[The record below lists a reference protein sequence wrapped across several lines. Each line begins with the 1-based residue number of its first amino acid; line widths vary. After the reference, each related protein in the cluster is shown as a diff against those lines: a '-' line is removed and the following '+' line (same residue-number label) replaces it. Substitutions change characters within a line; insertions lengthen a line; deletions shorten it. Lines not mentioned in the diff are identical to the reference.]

1 MIHKFSLSLGALCV
15 AFAVHAYAEEQTTL
29 DTITVNA
36 NASEVKANQIKKT
49 RKAIQEELIS
59 DNYDLVRY
67 ATDVGIIAFTYIIR
81 FTPEPSKLVR
91 FFINKVICFLSIK

>member
-36 NASEVKANQIKKT
+36 NASEVKANQIKK
-49 RKAIQEELIS
+49 RVKQFKK
-59 DNYDLVRY
+59 N
-67 ATDVGIIAFTYIIR
+67 
-81 FTPEPSKLVR
+81 
-91 FFINKVICFLSIK
+91 

>member
-1 MIHKFSLSLGALCV
+1 MTHKFLLSLGAFCV
-15 AFAVHAYAEEQTTL
+15 AFTLQAYAEEQTTL

-59 DNYDLVRY
+59 DN
-67 ATDVGIIAFTYIIR
+67 
-81 FTPEPSKLVR
+81 
-91 FFINKVICFLSIK
+91 